1 MSEVTTLKQLML
13 DAARYRWVRAE
24 FPRWVDGLGLGID
37 VSKITPE
44 WCDVQIDGILE
55 RE

>member
-13 DAARYRWVRAE
+13 DAARYRWLRENIGFTYDSFLDGTEKPSDIDE
-24 FPRWVDGLGLGID
+24 FID
-37 VSKITPE
+37 E
-44 WCDVQIDGILE
+44 LLD